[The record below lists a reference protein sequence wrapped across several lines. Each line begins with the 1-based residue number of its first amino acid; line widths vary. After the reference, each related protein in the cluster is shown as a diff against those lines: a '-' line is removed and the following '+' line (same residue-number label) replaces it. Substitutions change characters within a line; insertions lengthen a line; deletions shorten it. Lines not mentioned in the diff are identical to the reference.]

1 MRNAILVAAL
11 LVAGLG
17 LAGAAAADSEPE
29 ATCTLSYPG
38 TCWVEA
44 GDAAVACSGVGAVPD
59 CRVR

>member
-1 MRNAILVAAL
+1 MRNAILVATLL
-11 LVAGLG
+11 LVGLG
-17 LAGAAAADSEPE
+17 LAGVAVAATEPE

-44 GDAAVACSGVGAVPD
+44 EDQAVVCSGVGALPD